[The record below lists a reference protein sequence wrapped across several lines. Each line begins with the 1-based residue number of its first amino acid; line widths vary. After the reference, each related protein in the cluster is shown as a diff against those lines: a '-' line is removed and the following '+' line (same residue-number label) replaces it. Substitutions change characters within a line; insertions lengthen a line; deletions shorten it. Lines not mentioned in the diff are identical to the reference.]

1 MALANLD
8 DLKSAVTKW
17 MARGDVAGS
26 AEEFIALAEA
36 GLNRELAP
44 VETDVALTGTIDSRS
59 IDISGTACVEAL
71 ALFLERTGRT
81 EKPLKRKAD
90 GTFPY
95 RDELGEPSIWTVD
108 GDNIDFDCKLDQAY
122 SFRFRTRQRFA
133 LSDSQP
139 TNWLL
144 TNHPDVYL
152 AATLLWGGVFTRNS
166 PFAATHVS
174 VLDRALPSVRH
185 AIAQRN
191 RGVSGMDPMVAT
203 AGRRQCFNGQVG

>member
-81 EKPLKRKAD
+81 EWPLARKTD

-95 RDELGEPSIWTVD
+95 RDEQGEPSIWTID
-108 GDNIDFDCKLDQAY
+108 GENIDFDRKLDQSY
-122 SFRFRTRQRFA
+122 TFRFRIRQKFA

-152 AATLLWGGVFTRNS
+152 AAVLIWGGIFTRNT
-166 PFAATHVS
+166 PYAATHKA
-174 VLDRALPSVRH
+174 VLDRGIPSVRNI
-185 AIAQRN
+185 IAQKN
-191 RGVSGMDPMVAT
+191 RASLSLDPAVAT
-203 AGRRQCFNGQVG
+203 MGRRWYVNSRVG